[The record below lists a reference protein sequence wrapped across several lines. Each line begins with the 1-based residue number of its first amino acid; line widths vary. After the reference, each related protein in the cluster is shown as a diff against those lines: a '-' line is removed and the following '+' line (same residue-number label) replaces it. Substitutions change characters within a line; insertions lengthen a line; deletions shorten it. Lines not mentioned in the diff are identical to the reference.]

1 MENRYQSRLRRNQAN
16 IVKEI
21 AVKVQ
26 EVVLKVAQETIQEI
40 VQEMKTTDHLISQ
53 VIKGSTKAR
62 PAKTW
67 PLNSYNCK
75 ESQNIVALLFV
86 YNKDDGKKK
95 QKFHSPYLKLIR
107 KFYSPKPVEQ
117 GYYNH
122 VVIQEQVQLTYGQ
135 YLIEKIESKQF
146 VLAL

>member
-53 VIKGSTKAR
+53 VIKGSTK
-62 PAKTW
+62 
-67 PLNSYNCK
+67 
-75 ESQNIVALLFV
+75 
-86 YNKDDGKKK
+86 
-95 QKFHSPYLKLIR
+95 
-107 KFYSPKPVEQ
+107 Q
-117 GYYNH
+117 G
-122 VVIQEQVQLTYGQ
+122 QQRRGR
-135 YLIEKIESKQF
+135 
-146 VLAL
+146 